1 VVTIYDIA
9 KKANVS
15 PMTVSRVIN
24 QSPLISH
31 ETRRKVEEAIKELD
45 YIPNKM
51 ARSLVSNRTKLV
63 GLAVP
68 DITNPFFTKLTRG
81 AEDKAM
87 QAGYQLIL
95 GNTDENLDKESKYM
109 DLFLS
114 TGVDGVLIV
123 AVEDASLANL
133 RKLAKRNVPFV
144 LADRHIDGIATDL
157 VQGDN
162 ADTVRLLVR
171 HLLDRGHRRIAL
183 FNGPGSLSN
192 ARERKAAFRE
202 SLASA
207 GLECSPRLM
216 LETHFKVDNM
226 KDIVANLLSLSG
238 TDRPTAI
245 VAANNF
251 IGVNTVRALRELNIP
266 VPEAIAV
273 VCFDDPEPIPDYNP
287 FLTVAAQP
295 AYDLGYIGMQ
305 LLIER
310 MEGHAPKQPRKIVL
324 PSALVIR
331 KSTELFLK

>member
-109 DLFLS
+109 D
-114 TGVDGVLIV
+114 
-123 AVEDASLANL
+123 
-133 RKLAKRNVPFV
+133 
-144 LADRHIDGIATDL
+144 
-157 VQGDN
+157 
-162 ADTVRLLVR
+162 
-171 HLLDRGHRRIAL
+171 
-183 FNGPGSLSN
+183 
-192 ARERKAAFRE
+192 
-202 SLASA
+202 
-207 GLECSPRLM
+207 
-216 LETHFKVDNM
+216 
-226 KDIVANLLSLSG
+226 
-238 TDRPTAI
+238 
-245 VAANNF
+245 
-251 IGVNTVRALRELNIP
+251 
-266 VPEAIAV
+266 
-273 VCFDDPEPIPDYNP
+273 
-287 FLTVAAQP
+287 
-295 AYDLGYIGMQ
+295 
-305 LLIER
+305 
-310 MEGHAPKQPRKIVL
+310 
-324 PSALVIR
+324 
-331 KSTELFLK
+331 